1 MGLMYLTVIGY
12 TVCLG
17 LVGGSIMYFLTD
29 AFEPSQATII
39 DPKPDTNF

>member
-17 LVGGSIMYFLTD
+17 IVAGTIMYYLTKTFD
-29 AFEPSQATII
+29 SSQAEII
-39 DPKPDTNF
+39 DAKPDTNF